1 MKSLITIMILMTLAF
16 SSICSAQSASED
28 AKILKAFTIPIPI
41 EGGPVWA
48 TIVND
53 RTVQIL
59 WRNAPSR
66 DALHEEATG
75 TGLMLYI
82 MGLAT
87 MDFEITPEYSIVQG
101 KATVPGK
108 AINIRNLSGGPVK
121 KGDLILGVIDF
132 NNKIDLTQ
140 PFTFKFSGCSVDTV
154 LNSEDVKQWGA
165 LTTAQQGAEGSA
177 PPGSK

>member
-1 MKSLITIMILMTLAF
+1 LKTFITVMIFLTCAF
-16 SSICSAQSASED
+16 SSVCSAQSTSED
-28 AKILKAFTIPIPI
+28 SKVLKAFTIPIPI

-87 MDFEITPEYSIVQG
+87 RDFEITPEYSIVQG
-101 KATVPGK
+101 KATIPGK
-108 AINIRNLSGGPVK
+108 AVNIRNLSGGLVK
-121 KGDLILGVIDF
+121 QGDLILGVIDF

-140 PFTFKFSGCSVDTV
+140 PFIFKFSGCSVETV
-154 LNSEDVKQWGA
+154 LNPDDVKQWGA
-165 LTTAQQGAEGSA
+165 LTPDQH
-177 PPGSK
+177 

>member
-16 SSICSAQSASED
+16 SSICFAQSASED
-28 AKILKAFTIPIPI
+28 AKVLKAFTIPIPI

-59 WRNAPSR
+59 WRNSPSR
-66 DALHEEATG
+66 DSLHEEAEG
-75 TGLMLYI
+75 TGLTLYV

-87 MDFEITPEYSIVQG
+87 GDFEITPAYSIVQG
-101 KATVPGK
+101 KTTIPGK

-121 KGDLILGVIDF
+121 HGDLILGMIDF
-132 NNKIDLTQ
+132 GNKIDLTQ
-140 PFTFKFSGCSVDTV
+140 PFTLNFSGCSVETV
-154 LNSEDVKQWGA
+154 LSPDEVKKWGEISS
-165 LTTAQQGAEGSA
+165 AQQNAGGGP
-177 PPGSK
+177 PPGK